1 MLLRGRSDT
10 DMNCLLIA
18 DDHGLYREGLA
29 TLVRDSLGVERV
41 IEAAT
46 LDDTIEALSSDPGI
60 ECLLID
66 LNMPGMHGVAS
77 LARIKE
83 RQKNA
88 RIVVISAS
96 DHREDVLG
104 ALAHGA
110 HGYVWKGSDNDEIAR
125 ALNAVMSGT
134 IYVPS
139 FLAAAPADEQR
150 EDDRPA
156 IDLSRFTPRQAE
168 VLTLLAK
175 GLSNKQIAREL
186 NLAESTVKIHVAAIF
201 REVGAHNRTQA
212 VVLAQKLATPV

>member
-1 MLLRGRSDT
+1 MK
-10 DMNCLLIA
+10 CLLIA

-29 TLVRDSLGVERV
+29 TLVRDSFGVEQV
-41 IEAAT
+41 LEAAT
-46 LDDTIEALSSDPGI
+46 LDETIDALSPEAGV

-66 LNMPGMHGVAS
+66 LDMPGMHGVAS

-83 RQKNA
+83 RQKDV
-88 RIVVISAS
+88 RIVVVSAS

-125 ALNAVMSGT
+125 ALNSVMSGT
-134 IYVPS
+134 IYVPA
-139 FLAAAPADEQR
+139 FLATAPSEVRQAE
-150 EDDRPA
+150 EEAPA

-175 GLSNKQIAREL
+175 GMSNKEIAREL
-186 NLAESTVKIHVAAIF
+186 DLAESTVKIHVAAIF
-201 REVGAHNRTQA
+201 RELGARNRTQA
-212 VVLAQKLATPV
+212 VVLAQKLAAPA